1 MNEKR
6 LGELSEPE
14 FTGMIDYLF
23 SDEFDRMP
31 ASEFFGT
38 LQAMDR
44 AEAPKR
50 VLIKGRVQGVKF
62 IPHAVEGATLEDNRI
77 RVNKNSIVE
86 ILIEDVV
93 REAVA

>member
-6 LGELSEPE
+6 LGELTEPE
-14 FTGMIDYLF
+14 FTGMMDFLL

-38 LQAMDR
+38 LQAIDK

-50 VLIKGRVQGVKF
+50 VVVKGRVQGVKF

-77 RVNKNSIVE
+77 RINKNSIVE
-86 ILIEDVV
+86 ILIE
-93 REAVA
+93 AA